1 MEEANAPLL
10 EQISPTSM
18 VQYEDEQDQV
28 LTQRFC
34 RESKKLW
41 DIVAPAIFSRLA
53 SFSMFVITQAFAGH
67 LGDHEFAAV
76 SIANNV
82 IINLNFG
89 LFLGMASALETLCG
103 QAFRAKKFYM
113 LGVYMQR
120 SWIVLLICC
129 IIILPIYLFATP
141 ILKLLGQD
149 SEVAELSGLVSMW
162 LIPVH
167 FSFAIQFPLQIFLQS
182 QLKNIVI
189 AWVSLVALVVHVI
202 LSWLFVYKLQVG
214 VVGTA
219 ITLDISWWILA
230 IGQLSYAVFG
240 GCPLTWSGFCTEA
253 FSGLWE
259 FIKLSAA
266 SGVMLCLEV
275 WYYAILV
282 LMTGNLANAEVA
294 VDALSICMTI
304 NGWAMNIPL
313 AFFNATGIRVANE
326 LGAGNG
332 KGAKFATTVSVVT
345 SIAIGLLFCL
355 LIMIFHKEIAFI
367 FSSSKPV
374 LQQVNKL
381 YILLAFTLL
390 LNSVQPILSGVAVG
404 CGWQS
409 YVAYINLGCYYIIG
423 VPVGFFMGWFFNK
436 GVMGIWA
443 GMIVGTAI
451 QTLILVVIAI
461 KCDWVKEAE
470 KASMQLLKWE
480 NAKTKTLDEAD
491 ESIHVNHMYPSCL
504 IM

>member
-89 LFLGMASALETLCG
+89 LL
-103 QAFRAKKFYM
+103 
-113 LGVYMQR
+113 
-120 SWIVLLICC
+120 
-129 IIILPIYLFATP
+129 
-141 ILKLLGQD
+141 
-149 SEVAELSGLVSMW
+149 
-162 LIPVH
+162 
-167 FSFAIQFPLQIFLQS
+167 S

-436 GVMGIWA
+436 GVMSINSRSD
-443 GMIVGTAI
+443 
-451 QTLILVVIAI
+451 TLYVIPLGRSYLTL
-461 KCDWVKEAE
+461 K
-470 KASMQLLKWE
+470 LL
-480 NAKTKTLDEAD
+480 
-491 ESIHVNHMYPSCL
+491 
-504 IM
+504 